1 MKEIDRLQRLKNMKN
16 TKDYLHLYLGCEV
29 VIEKSSYWCVHEFDY
44 HKGEK
49 RLLLPSVLTWVR
61 NNEMIVKPILRPL
74 SDMTEEEDAIDCDLS
89 PAEKF
94 RFRLSKDFDLF
105 GLIEAGLAIDKT
117 KTSNDM
123 KTFPALYIDP
133 QGVIR
138 YIAECPEEPELTGDV
153 DVDRHISG
161 RYAYRIAAAKES
173 SIPFQDQEL
182 ATKLLRQNFSDGNL
196 LWSPG
201 LDVVLP
207 LPKGYSI
214 EILVKPVRVGFE
226 KWDYVKVA
234 VLTPIKNKKMKK
246 WTETEI
252 KRAKIRIRVEY
263 KMGNLPVTSKEV
275 ILRPSRM
282 EDGDI
287 ELFINLLETYGKS
300 K

>member
-1 MKEIDRLQRLKNMKN
+1 
-16 TKDYLHLYLGCEV
+16 
-29 VIEKSSYWCVHEFDY
+29 
-44 HKGEK
+44 
-49 RLLLPSVLTWVR
+49 
-61 NNEMIVKPILRPL
+61 
-74 SDMTEEEDAIDCDLS
+74 
-89 PAEKF
+89 
-94 RFRLSKDFDLF
+94 
-105 GLIEAGLAIDKT
+105 
-117 KTSNDM
+117 M

-133 QGVIR
+133 QGVICLR
-138 YIAECPEEPELTGDV
+138 ENGV
-153 DVDRHISG
+153 DTPFRDQNAVKAVI
-161 RYAYRIAAAKES
+161 KE
-173 SIPFQDQEL
+173 IYGHDLDQMNIN
-182 ATKLLRQNFSDGNL
+182 TKGYMY
-196 LWSPG
+196 
-201 LDVVLP
+201 P